1 MSHVMN
7 EALKPDASAMVESKV
22 NDAPVSVGA
31 ERGALIGAQMDRVV
45 PLAVVALVTLVGLA
59 TVTPWPVGAYQD
71 DAIYTVL
78 AKALATGEGYR
89 MLNLPGAPH
98 ATHYPPAYP
107 FFLSLLWRVS
117 PSFPDNIVLF
127 KFANALWLGLT
138 ALGTYIFA
146 RTCLQWT
153 RLGAALGALAGT
165 LAIVVLLVTGVV
177 LSEPMFMAFL
187 FAAVLLSERAVE
199 DKSLTSAA
207 LAGLAGGALTLVR
220 TMGIAIVPATLII
233 MISRRNYR
241 GALVMVA
248 AAAVF
253 LVPWN
258 LWLNAWQHEIPPVL
272 MGKYGAYGPWLA
284 DGFQQGG
291 APFVRDVIIA
301 NVMSVHRFLGYFFA
315 PVSAAGAR
323 TAAYVGVLC
332 LTGAGLSI
340 LARRSPV
347 ALLFLMG
354 YAAITLIWPFDPDR
368 FVIGVWPLFTLC
380 LLAGVRAIWT
390 WKPDQAVLR
399 GGRIVMLA
407 ATVALMTGFLS
418 FNVRGYRHQ
427 FWASIQRDAGR
438 RAKPMAE
445 WIASNTAP
453 SDVVMTDDDVLIY
466 LYTGRQAAPTST
478 FLPRERLHPLTHE
491 DNVAAVRAM
500 VDAYAPRYFI
510 TTSEPG
516 RRAADALSIG
526 QQPILRRHRLIPNA
540 YIYERIGS

>member
-1 MSHVMN
+1 MN
-7 EALKPDASAMVESKV
+7 EALKPDASGMVESGV
-22 NDAPVSVGA
+22 SDADASLGA
-31 ERGALIGAQMDRVV
+31 RRGLLIGARMDRVV
-45 PLAVVALVTLVGLA
+45 PLAVVALVTLVAVA

-138 ALGTYIFA
+138 ALGTFLFA
-146 RTCLQWT
+146 RTRLQWT
-153 RLGAALGALAGT
+153 WLGAALGAVAGT

-177 LSEPMFMAFL
+177 LSEPMFMAIL
-187 FAAVLLSERAVE
+187 FAALLLSERAVE

-207 LAGLAGGALTLVR
+207 LAGFAGGALALVR
-220 TMGIAIVPATLII
+220 TMGIAIVPATLLI

-241 GALVMVA
+241 GAVVMA
-248 AAAVF
+248 ATAAVL
-253 LVPWN
+253 LVPWS
-258 LWLNAWQHEIPPVL
+258 LWMKAWQHEIPPVL

-284 DGFQQGG
+284 DGFQEGG
-291 APFVRDVIIA
+291 AAFVRDVIVA
-301 NVMSVHRFLGYFFA
+301 NLMSVHRFLGYFFA
-315 PVSAAGAR
+315 PVSFAEVR
-323 TAAYVGVLC
+323 TIAYVGVLG
-332 LTGAGLSI
+332 LTGIGLSI
-340 LARRSPV
+340 LARRS
-347 ALLFLMG
+347 AITLLFLMG
-354 YAAITLIWPFDPDR
+354 YAAITLMWPFEPDR

-380 LLAGVRAIWT
+380 VLAGVRAIWI
-390 WKPDQAVLR
+390 WKPAHAASR
-399 GGRIVMLA
+399 GGRIVMLGA
-407 ATVALMTGFLS
+407 CVALMTGFLS

-427 FWASIQRDAGR
+427 FWASLQRDAGR

-445 WIASNTAP
+445 WIATNTTP

-466 LYTGRQAAPTST
+466 LYTGRQGAPTST

-500 VDAYAPRYFI
+500 IDAYAPRYFI

-526 QQPILRRHRLIPNA
+526 QQPLLRRHRLIPNA
-540 YIYERIGS
+540 FIYERIGS

>member
-1 MSHVMN
+1 MT
-7 EALKPDASAMVESKV
+7 EASSASASESV
-22 NDAPVSVGA
+22 VSAAGVTLPGAFDRDALGH
-31 ERGALIGAQMDRVV
+31 RLLRML
-45 PLAVVALVTLVGLA
+45 PLALVALVTLVALA

-89 MLNLPGAPH
+89 MINLPGSPH

-107 FFLSLLWRVS
+107 FFLSLLWRIS

-138 ALGTYIFA
+138 ALGAFVFA
-146 RTCLQWT
+146 RTRLQWT
-153 RLGAALGALAGT
+153 QLGAALGAVAGT

-177 LSEPMFMAFL
+177 LSEPMFMALL
-187 FAAVLLSERAVE
+187 FAALLLSERAVE
-199 DKSLTSAA
+199 EKSLAIAA
-207 LAGLAGGALTLVR
+207 LAGVAGGVLTLVR
-220 TMGIAIVPATLII
+220 TMGIVIVPATLLI
-233 MISRRNYR
+233 MLSRRNYR

-291 APFVRDVIIA
+291 GAFARDVVIA
-301 NVMSVHRFLGYFFA
+301 NIMSVHRFLGYFFA
-315 PVSAAGAR
+315 PVSFAWAR
-323 TAAYVGVLC
+323 TIAYVGVLV
-332 LTGAGLSI
+332 LLGIGLSI
-340 LARRSPV
+340 LARRS
-347 ALLFLMG
+347 AITLLFVMG
-354 YAAITLIWPFDPDR
+354 YAAITLLWPFEPDR
-368 FVIGVWPLFTLC
+368 FVIGVWPVFTLC
-380 LLAGVRAIWT
+380 LLAGIREIWI
-390 WKPDQAVLR
+390 WKPGQVALR
-399 GGRIVMLA
+399 GAR
-407 ATVALMTGFLS
+407 TVTLGLSLALMAGFLS
-418 FNVRGYRHQ
+418 FNVRGYRNQ
-427 FWASIQRDAGR
+427 FWASIQRDSGR

-445 WIASNTAP
+445 WVATNTTH

-466 LYTGRQAAPTST
+466 LYTGRQGTPTST

-500 VDAYAPRYFI
+500 IDTYAPRYYI

-516 RRAADALSIG
+516 RRAAEALSVG
-526 QQPILRRHRLIPNA
+526 QQPLLRRHRLIPNA
-540 YIYERIGS
+540 FIYERIGS